1 MVGKSWNPSH
11 TWSVSCCTPFNFLVA
26 TFYLML
32 GSYFFLYFRRD
43 FEMSSAKGLFYDR
56 KYAKLCKERGF
67 DPLKVEFLQNYVDEL
82 R

>member
-1 MVGKSWNPSH
+1 M
-11 TWSVSCCTPFNFLVA
+11 
-26 TFYLML
+26 MI

-56 KYAKLCKERGF
+56 KYAKLCKERSF
-67 DPLKVEFLQNYVDEL
+67 DPVKVEFLQNYVDEL